1 MFFVRGRGHAGTV
14 NALAR
19 ASVKAYEYGVSTT
32 VRECATCRKPVA
44 PRAENPAYPFCS
56 KRCRMVDL
64 GRWLGEEY
72 RVPDRQADEQE
83 DELPAGQHPERTDG
97 DA

>member
-1 MFFVRGRGHAGTV
+1 M
-14 NALAR
+14 NMLAR
-19 ASVKAYEYGVSTT
+19 ARLEAYEYGVSTT
-32 VRECATCRKPVA
+32 ARECSVCRKPVA
-44 PRAENPAYPFCS
+44 PRAENPAFPFCS

-72 RVPDRQADEQE
+72 RVPARQADEQE
-83 DELPAGQHPERTDG
+83 DELPADQHPERGG

>member
-1 MFFVRGRGHAGTV
+1 VY
-14 NALAR
+14 
-19 ASVKAYEYGVSTT
+19 SVSTT
-32 VRECATCRKPVA
+32 VKACATCRKPVA
-44 PRAENPAYPFCS
+44 PRAENPAFPFCS

-83 DELPAGQHPERTDG
+83 DELPAEQHPERTGG

>member
-1 MFFVRGRGHAGTV
+1 V

-19 ASVKAYEYGVSTT
+19 AGTGVYEYGVSMNLK
-32 VRECATCRKPVA
+32 ECSVCRKPVA
-44 PRAENPAYPFCS
+44 PRAENPAFPFCS

-83 DELPAGQHPERTDG
+83 DELPAEQHPERGG

>member
-1 MFFVRGRGHAGTV
+1 VGGI
-14 NALAR
+14 
-19 ASVKAYEYGVSTT
+19 KAYEYAVAMN
-32 VRECATCRKPVA
+32 VRECSICRKPVA
-44 PRAENPAYPFCS
+44 PRAENPAFPFCS

-72 RVPDRQADEQE
+72 RVPDRQVDEQE
-83 DELPAGQHPERTDG
+83 DEVPSEQHPDRTPG